1 MHFQDRVSSDDANV
15 DGHISAVAPKIA
27 GNVVEV
33 LVQDNQAVKA
43 GDVLVRIDPRDFQ
56 AKVALAKAALMQAES
71 QARSAG
77 QVVPW
82 TNDTTQSAISA
93 AEAQL
98 ADATAEQER
107 ARLAYE
113 QASSSELAFAEANVR
128 AKEAANERAQADLAR
143 MKPLAR
149 EGGDLASCSTIP
161 TSRRPVSPR
170 ASCGHRRN
178 GSRPRRK
185 TPPSARARWT
195 RPPRA

>member
-1 MHFQDRVSSDDANV
+1 
-15 DGHISAVAPKIA
+15 
-27 GNVVEV
+27 
-33 LVQDNQAVKA
+33 
-43 GDVLVRIDPRDFQ
+43 
-56 AKVALAKAALMQAES
+56 MQAES
-71 QARSAG
+71 QARSAR

-143 MKPLAR
+143 MKPLADKS
-149 EGGDLASCSTIP
+149 EI
-161 TSRRPVSPR
+161 SRLQYDSYVAAARVAESEL
-170 ASCGHRRN
+170 GHRRN
-178 GSRPRRK
+178 GYPRRAK
-185 TPPSARARWT
+185 TRASGKARWT
-195 RPPRA
+195 RPPRASITRRR

>member
-1 MHFQDRVSSDDANV
+1 MPNLVEQMPETSPSVHVLPKQRVRSGWRAKFVVLLALLIAISAGIYAYVHFQDRVSSDDANV
-15 DGHISAVAPKIA
+15 DGHISAVAPKVA

-33 LVQDNQAVKA
+33 AVQDNQPVKA
-43 GDVLVRIDPRDFQ
+43 GEVLVRIDPRDFQ

-71 QARSAG
+71 QAHSARE
-77 QVVPW
+77 VVPW

-128 AKEAANERAQADLAR
+128 AKEAANERAQA
-143 MKPLAR
+143 
-149 EGGDLASCSTIP
+149 
-161 TSRRPVSPR
+161 
-170 ASCGHRRN
+170 
-178 GSRPRRK
+178 
-185 TPPSARARWT
+185 
-195 RPPRA
+195 